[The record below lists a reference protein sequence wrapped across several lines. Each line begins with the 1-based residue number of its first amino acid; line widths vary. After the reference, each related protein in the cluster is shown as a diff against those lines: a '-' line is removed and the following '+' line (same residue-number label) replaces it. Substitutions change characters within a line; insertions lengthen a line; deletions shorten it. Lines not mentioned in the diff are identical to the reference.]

1 MPRSITFMVF
11 RYRKWI
17 FFNLKKDMFASRNF
31 HGKGHFHLR
40 SAALVYI
47 TPLFSTYLYVII
59 NFLLRGK
66 T

>member
-31 HGKGHFHLR
+31 HRKGHFHLR
-40 SAALVYI
+40 SAALVYRNP
-47 TPLFSTYLYVII
+47 TCLYVYVII
-59 NFLLRGK
+59 YFLFRGK